1 MKRITWRSYTV
12 LILSIL
18 LISNIL
24 LLDLIAPYLN
34 TFAGTL
40 YYLFVPVCLVAI
52 IIFLILSF
60 ISKKESNILPVLALI
75 ITLITLAIIAF
86 FFYFG
91 ANFV

>member
-1 MKRITWRSYTV
+1 MKKITWRSFTV

-34 TFAGTL
+34 TFTGTL

-52 IIFLILSF
+52 IVFLVLSF
-60 ISKKESNILPVLALI
+60 KSKKESNILPVLALI

-91 ANFV
+91 ANFA